1 MRVTGMRNENDH
13 WSMVLE
19 NEIWSTEILLS
30 RSQDVL
36 KSSTSLPSLLTFLI
50 LKQLQHNA

>member
-19 NEIWSTEILLS
+19 NEMWSTEILLS